1 MKLYSVDLS
10 PYSAKVRMQLY
21 AKGLEHVAIE
31 RPATFMT
38 AAWRETS
45 PIGRLPVLE
54 LDDGSIVP
62 ESDVI
67 AAYVE
72 EVFPTPSLLGATPGE
87 SADVRVLARLADA
100 YLITNIFNLAG
111 GQGRPAREGELRD
124 RFVAGALRGL
134 EALEQILDGA
144 GGYACLGRMTLADC
158 ALVPALFMVE
168 NVLPHSAVDNPITAS
183 PKVGAYWV
191 AIQSE
196 PAAARVLAEMRRGLQ
211 ARLEAVL
218 KAEEAAG

>member
-10 PYSAKVRMQLY
+10 PYSSKVRMQLY
-21 AKGLEHVAIE
+21 AKGLEQVAIE

-38 AAWRETS
+38 PAWRETS

-54 LDDGSIVP
+54 LDDGAVIP

-67 AAYVE
+67 AGYLE
-72 EVFPTPSLLGATPGE
+72 EVFPTPSLLGATPKE

-100 YLITNIFNLAG
+100 YLITSIFNLTG

-124 RFVAGALRGL
+124 RFVAGVLRGF
-134 EALEQILDGA
+134 EALDKVIDGA
-144 GGYACLGRMTLADC
+144 GGYACLGRLTLADC
-158 ALVPALFMVE
+158 ALVPALFMIE
-168 NVLPHSAVDNPITAS
+168 NVLPHSGADNPIPAS
-183 PKVGAYWV
+183 AKVSAYWA

-218 KAEEAAG
+218 KAEAAGG

>member
-1 MKLYSVDLS
+1 MKRYSVDLS
-10 PYSAKVRMQLY
+10 PYSSKVRMQLY
-21 AKGLEHVAIE
+21 AKGLEQVAIE

-38 AAWRETS
+38 PAWRETS

-54 LDDGSIVP
+54 LDDGRIIP

-67 AAYVE
+67 AAYLE
-72 EVFPTPSLLGATPGE
+72 EVFPAPSLLGATPKQ

-100 YLITNIFNLAG
+100 YLITSIFNLAG
-111 GQGRPAREGELRD
+111 GQGRPVREGELRD
-124 RFVAGALRGL
+124 RFVAGALRGF
-134 EALEQILDGA
+134 EALEEIIDGA
-144 GGYACLGRMTLADC
+144 GGYACLGRLTLADC

-168 NVLPHSAVDNPITAS
+168 NVLPHSDIDNPLATS
-183 PKVGAYWV
+183 PKIGAYWA

-196 PAAARVLAEMRRGLQ
+196 PAATRVLSEMRRGLQ

-218 KAEEAAG
+218 RAEAAAG

>member
-10 PYSAKVRMQLY
+10 PYSAKIRMQLY
-21 AKGLEHVAIE
+21 AKGLEQVAIE

-38 AAWRETS
+38 PAWRETS

-54 LDDGSIVP
+54 LDDGSIIA

-67 AAYVE
+67 AAYLE
-72 EVFPTPSLLGATPGE
+72 EVYPTPSLVGATPKE

-111 GQGRPAREGELRD
+111 GQGRPLREGELRD

-134 EALEQILDGA
+134 EALERIIDGA
-144 GGYACLGRMTLADC
+144 GGYACLGQLTLADC
-158 ALVPALFMVE
+158 ALVPALFMIE
-168 NVLPHSAVDNPITAS
+168 NVLPHSGVENPIPAHA
-183 PKVGAYWV
+183 KVAAYWA

-196 PAAARVLAEMRRGLQ
+196 PAAARVLAEARRGLQ

-218 KAEEAAG
+218 RAEAAAG